1 MGIDQEIQRR
11 MDAYRGNPQAL
22 QQRYQMSQQLLDL
35 LALQKL
41 KSEKDAVA
49 RQMQAQMQQMPGTV
63 AQQLEQEMVGRT
75 KQDLAQQTAGILQQK
90 QQQQQKAMQQ
100 MAQQMAQRSMPQGG
114 IAGLAPQGA
123 RPAPRMAGGGIV
135 PTKSSERLISPKETI
150 NTIFS
155 LLREGK
161 FNDREAVIQAALEL
175 GKAESQEEL
184 TDLRRA
190 IFMNYAVTSGNYPT
204 QARILPKDLSDKLL
218 NFELGDSAFKTFGMP
233 YDDRKPQTAQPAPR
247 MAGGGIVAFQEGDLV
262 KNPEDYPQI
271 EALRQRRAALEQEL
285 ANIGP
290 YSRVGVVPPGSEEKY
305 ARIDALEKEISSI
318 DRLLDRGRTY
328 RTGLTLPGTART
340 EQLQDLESAL
350 AGAAA
355 AEGGPA
361 PVRFPRKVPDLNTLG
376 VLAPEPEPGAPE
388 PEAGAPAA
396 RRDMGGAGVLQ
407 QGGPEADML
416 TRTQGAET
424 AAPQI
429 DTTGLLD
436 RSEMPNRNEIVQGLA
451 SLRAQTPEAAREATM
466 QAYSAATKRDEVGKM
481 YEGLLGRLQAL
492 DKRQMDPEKLR
503 QEEFRAFLR
512 GAAGKSTF
520 GLAGAGGGA
529 AAANVRRQQEMAEE
543 QRLMRELG
551 LTKEAMLADS
561 EMGAKGFQE
570 GMRAFEQAASDRR
583 KAIEATITL
592 SDSDRRAYDEQA
604 QRKLDARI
612 AQGKLN
618 SEALTRDLERSME
631 LLKYYSDERQRGVEN
646 RLELQQV
653 ASGQLQAIKGIE
665 QEIRNGVRAEL
676 AMDMQRARNA
686 LSADPED
693 EAAKQ
698 MLEALEIEAERR
710 IAAEMSGIGDA
721 LGMPGVDLNALRD
734 QWMRVSAQAFPQAQR
749 RRPAI
754 TPDEFAAIT
763 QFGD

>member
-1 MGIDQEIQRR
+1 MAMGIDQEIQRR

-22 QQRYQMSQQLLDL
+22 QQRYQMNQQLLDL

-63 AQQLEQEMVGRT
+63 AQQLEQEMMGRT

-100 MAQQMAQRSMPQGG
+100 MAQQMAQRNVPQGG

-123 RPAPRMAGGGIV
+123 R
-135 PTKSSERLISPKETI
+135 
-150 NTIFS
+150 
-155 LLREGK
+155 
-161 FNDREAVIQAALEL
+161 
-175 GKAESQEEL
+175 
-184 TDLRRA
+184 
-190 IFMNYAVTSGNYPT
+190 
-204 QARILPKDLSDKLL
+204 
-218 NFELGDSAFKTFGMP
+218 
-233 YDDRKPQTAQPAPR
+233 PAPR

-318 DRLLDRGRTY
+318 DRMLERGRTY
-328 RTGLTLPGTART
+328 RTGLQLPGTART
-340 EQLQDLESAL
+340 QQLQDLESAL
-350 AGAAA
+350 AGAGGAG
-355 AEGGPA
+355 GGPA
-361 PVRFPRKVPDLNTLG
+361 AVRFPRKLPDLNTLG
-376 VLAPEPEPGAPE
+376 VLAPEPEPEPGAPE
-388 PEAGAPAA
+388 PEAGGPAA

-407 QGGPEADML
+407 QGGPEAGML
-416 TRTQGAET
+416 AQTQGAKT
-424 AAPQI
+424 AAPEI
-429 DTTGLLD
+429 DTTGLLG
-436 RSEMPNRNEIVQGLA
+436 RSEMPNRNEIVQGLQ
-451 SLRAQTPEAAREATM
+451 SLRAQTPEAARKATM
-466 QAYSAATKRDEVGKM
+466 QAYNAATKRDEVGKM
-481 YEGLLGRLQAL
+481 YEGILGRLQAL
-492 DKRQMDPEKLR
+492 DKRQMDPEKMR

-583 KAIEATITL
+583 KAIEATMTL

-604 QRKLDARI
+604 QRALDARI

-653 ASGQLQAIKGIE
+653 ASGQLQQIKNIE
-665 QEIRNGVRAEL
+665 GEIRNAVRTEL
-676 AMDMQRARNA
+676 AMDMQRARDDLN
-686 LSADPED
+686 ADPED

-698 MLEALEIEAERR
+698 ALEALETEAERR
-710 IAAEMSGIGDA
+710 IAAEMSGIGDV
-721 LGMPGVDLNALRD
+721 LGMPGVDLNMLRD

-763 QFGD
+763 QIGG